1 MSLDAGAREC
11 HVAWTSTA
19 HKQENRRRDS
29 CAGVSGGGAD
39 SHGGVGGHSHVL
51 KTVKHTDELCRA
63 FDGCTL
69 AILAALSR
77 IELY

>member
-1 MSLDAGAREC
+1 MPCGLDIQ
-11 HVAWTSTA
+11 HTSRKIVVVTRA
-19 HKQENRRRDS
+19 QAS
-29 CAGVSGGGAD
+29 AAAAD
-39 SHGGVGGHSHVL
+39 SRGGVGGHSHVL

>member
-1 MSLDAGAREC
+1 MPCGLDIQ
-11 HVAWTSTA
+11 HTSRKIVVVTRA
-19 HKQENRRRDS
+19 QAS
-29 CAGVSGGGAD
+29 AAAAD
-39 SHGGVGGHSHVL
+39 SHGGVAGHSHVL